1 MPRMRARD
9 VRALVFVGATSLM
22 LLALTYLLSK
32 SVIASSALTGAWLAF
47 ALTRPRMRRVMRR
60 LRGEDDGW
68 TGYYQD

>member
-1 MPRMRARD
+1 MPRMRGRD
-9 VRALVFVGATSLM
+9 VRAIAFVALTSLF
-22 LLALTYLLSK
+22 LLVSAYAASR
-32 SVIASSALTGAWLAF
+32 SVIGASALTAAWLAF

>member
-1 MPRMRARD
+1 MRGRD
-9 VRALVFVGATSLM
+9 VRAIAFVGATSLL
-22 LLALTYLLSK
+22 LLAATYLLSK
-32 SVIASSALTGAWLAF
+32 SVIGSAALTAAWLAF